1 MSFKSF
7 LLLSLLNVS
16 CLASAQSPQCDSP
29 GPDLVVRSG
38 QTCILPKGTAVMV
51 VTNLT
56 LEAGAS
62 LQVPSDVTSF
72 QLVTTNLTL
81 ETGASL
87 GIPAIV
93 AQFKLVASRSTFGDN
108 TRIFSRHGVAPDGT
122 AGKDGIAMVF
132 ELGQTTA
139 NGLTISN
146 PGGDGGNGVTGGQG
160 RRGTDASCS
169 AVLKGTNGAPGGA
182 GGDGGNG
189 GNGGSI
195 SVVWRPT
202 SSIKFFIEAPG
213 GKGGSPGEGGPG
225 GKGGGNK
232 DRCGVW
238 PYFHL
243 AGGNDGPKGPAGKA
257 GVDGQSTPSSM
268 SFIN

>member
-1 MSFKSF
+1 MRFKSVLMLG
-7 LLLSLLNVS
+7 LLISSSL
-16 CLASAQSPQCDSP
+16 AFAQSQQCDSP
-29 GPDLVVRSG
+29 GSDLVVRSG
-38 QTCILPKGTAVMV
+38 QTCTLPKGTAVVV

-56 LEAGAS
+56 LESGAS
-62 LQVPSDVTSF
+62 LQVPSDVGSF
-72 QLVTTNLTL
+72 QLVATNLIL
-81 ETGASL
+81 EPGASL
-87 GIPAIV
+87 GIPADV

-108 TRIFSRHGVAPDGT
+108 TRIFTRHVAAPEGT
-122 AGKDGIAMVF
+122 AGKDGVAMVF

-146 PGGDGGNGVTGGQG
+146 PGGDGGKGVTGGQG

-189 GNGGSI
+189 GNGGPI

-202 SSIKFFIEAPG
+202 TSIKFFIEAAG
-213 GKGGSPGEGGPG
+213 GKGGTPGEGGPG

-243 AGGNDGPKGPAGKA
+243 GGGNDGPKGPSGKA

-268 SFIN
+268 RFIN